1 MGLPSPWPLLLCT
14 QLSPHLFRCSSVGKK
29 SACSEGDLGSVPGLE
44 DPLEEEMATHSS
56 ILAWKISWT
65 EEAGGLRSTGS
76 QRVEH
81 DWVTNTY
88 LLTYL
93 SKYSWSSSSWSDVV
107 SIIAAFNL
115 TTHYANMFYKS
126 WGALRSVWAT
136 SQSKDSLKDS
146 IARCAMIPRIVDQE
160 KRKEMG
166 TMPNK
171 EQQRK

>member
-1 MGLPSPWPLLLCT
+1 MMGLPSPWPLLLCT

-81 DWVTNTY
+81 D
-88 LLTYL
+88 
-93 SKYSWSSSSWSDVV
+93 
-107 SIIAAFNL
+107 
-115 TTHYANMFYKS
+115 
-126 WGALRSVWAT
+126 
-136 SQSKDSLKDS
+136 
-146 IARCAMIPRIVDQE
+146 
-160 KRKEMG
+160 
-166 TMPNK
+166 
-171 EQQRK
+171 